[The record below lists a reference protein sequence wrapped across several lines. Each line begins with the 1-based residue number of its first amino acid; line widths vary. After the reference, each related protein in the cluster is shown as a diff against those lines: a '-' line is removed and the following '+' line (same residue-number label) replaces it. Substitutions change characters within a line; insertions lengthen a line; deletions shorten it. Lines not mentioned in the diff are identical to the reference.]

1 MTQDDIRKLLW
12 EAADNLRIHLD
23 AATYKHPVLGL
34 IFLKY
39 VSDRFELRRSNLDRW
54 ARDPESEYFVGEDQA
69 EYIVEDRDAYDEANV
84 FWVPQKARWQQIR
97 DSAKS
102 PQIAKLLDE
111 AMRAIERENDSLKG
125 VLYKD
130 FAKLEVEPHVFGKL
144 IDIFSGL
151 RFDADEHHAQDVFGE
166 VYEYFLGQFALK
178 EGQKAGQFYTPRSVV
193 RLMVEILAPWKGRI
207 YDPCM
212 GSGGMFVYSEKFV
225 GAHEGQIDNLSVYG
239 QESNPATWRLACMNL
254 AIRGIDYSF
263 GKAADTFRNDQH
275 PHLKVDYILTNPPFN
290 VKAWGAD
297 VLADDPRWQYGLPP
311 ANNANYAWLQHM
323 LSKLNANGRMGT
335 VLANGSMHSTIGG
348 EGDIRKSLVDNDLVE
363 CMVALPGQ
371 LFTNTQIPAC
381 LWFLARNKAP
391 HVGQD
396 GEFTGDVTGKVLF
409 IDCRKLGEQQLSRT
423 QIAFTEEE
431 LEKIARTY
439 HNWRGSPWADSG
451 YEDEEGFCKS
461 TTLEDIAEH
470 GYALTPGRYVGASL
484 DEDPD
489 AEPFEDA
496 FPKLVSEIGNLF
508 AQGTKLESSILKQ
521 LTEMQNE

>member
-1 MTQDDIRKLLW
+1 MNDDIRRILW
-12 EAADNLRIHLD
+12 EAANSLRIHVD

-39 VSDRFELRRSNLDRW
+39 VSDRFALRRANLDKW
-54 ARDPESEYFVGEDQA
+54 AKDPESEYFVGEDQA

-84 FWVPQKARWQQIR
+84 FWVPKEARWDHIR
-97 DSAKS
+97 DNAKS
-102 PQIAKLLDE
+102 PQIGKLIDE
-111 AMRAIERENDSLKG
+111 AMRDIERENDSLKG

-130 FAKLEVEPHVFGKL
+130 FAKLEVEAHVFGKL

-151 RFDADEHHAQDVFGE
+151 SFDSDEHHAQDVFGE

-193 RLMVEILAPWKGRI
+193 RLLVEILAPWKGRI

-225 GAHEGQIDNLSVYG
+225 AAHEGQIDNLSVYG

-254 AIRGIDYSF
+254 AIRGIDFQF

-275 PHLKVDYILTNPPFN
+275 PHLKVDYVLANPPFN
-290 VKAWGAD
+290 VKGWGAD
-297 VLADDPRWQYGLPP
+297 VLADDPRFTYGLPP

-323 LSKLNANGRMGT
+323 LGKLNANGRMGT
-335 VLANGSMHSTIGG
+335 VLANGSMTTTAGG
-348 EGDIRKSLVDNDLVE
+348 EGDIRKALVENDLVE
-363 CMVALPGQ
+363 CMIALPGQ
-371 LFTNTQIPAC
+371 LFANTGIPAC

-391 HVGQD
+391 HTGQD
-396 GEFTGDVTGKVLF
+396 GEFTGDVSGKVLF
-409 IDCRKLGEQQLSRT
+409 IDGRKLGGEQLSRT

-439 HNWRGSPWADSG
+439 HNWRGSPWAAG
-451 YEDEEGFCKS
+451 AYEDEEGFCKS
-461 TTLEDIAEH
+461 ATLAEIAEH

-489 AEPFEDA
+489 SEPFEEA
-496 FPKLVSEIGNLF
+496 FPRLVKRLSVEF
-508 AQGTKLESSILKQ
+508 AQNDALQGKIKQKLNSLLSQ
-521 LTEMQNE
+521 

>member
-1 MTQDDIRKLLW
+1 MTDQDVRKLLW
-12 EAADNLRIHLD
+12 DAANSLRIHLD

-39 VSDRFELRRSNLDRW
+39 VSDRFALRRANLANW
-54 ARDPESEYFVGEDQA
+54 AVDEESEYYVGEDEA

-84 FWVPQKARWQQIR
+84 FWVPQEARWETLR
-97 DSAKS
+97 DQAKS
-102 PQIAKLLDE
+102 PHIAKLLDD
-111 AMRAIERENDSLKG
+111 AMRAIERENESLRG

-151 RFDADEHHAQDVFGE
+151 TFDGDAHAAHDVFGE

-193 RLMVEILAPWKGRI
+193 RLLVEILAPYQGRI

-225 GAHEGQIDNLSVYG
+225 EAHQGRLDQLSIYG

-254 AIRGIDYSF
+254 AIRGMEYNF

-275 PHLKVDYILTNPPFN
+275 PHLKVDTILANPPFN
-290 VKAWGAD
+290 VKDWGASE
-297 VLADDPRWQYGLPP
+297 LADDSRWQYGLPP

-323 LSKLNANGRMGT
+323 LAKLGPNGRMGT
-335 VLANGSMHSTIGG
+335 VLANGSMTSNTGG
-348 EGDIRKSLVDNDLVE
+348 EGEIRKALVDADLVE

-381 LWFLARNKAP
+381 LWFLTRNKGP
-391 HVGQD
+391 HGKV
-396 GEFTGDVTGKVLF
+396 TGDVSGRVLF
-409 IDCRKLGEQQLSRT
+409 IDCRKLGSEQLSRT
-423 QIAFTEEE
+423 QVAFTEEE
-431 LEKIARTY
+431 LQKIAQAY
-439 HNWRGSPWADSG
+439 HNWRGTEWAEG
-451 YEDEEGFCKS
+451 EYADEEGFCKS
-461 TTLEDIAEH
+461 VTLEEIAQH
-470 GYALTPGRYVGASL
+470 GYALTPGRYVGAAF
-484 DEDPD
+484 DEDAD
-489 AEPFEDA
+489 GEPFEEA
-496 FPKLVSEIGNLF
+496 FPRLVAELEGQF
-508 AQGTKLESSILKQ
+508 AQGHSLEERIISHLEKLFDAE
-521 LTEMQNE
+521 